1 MKLKLRAI
9 GASTGVLLP
18 KAMLIRLEVKKGDTL
33 FAVETPA
40 GYLVTRYH
48 REVAKQF
55 GLGSAFMAKYRSVF
69 RVLAR

>member
-1 MKLKLRAI
+1 
-9 GASTGVLLP
+9 
-18 KAMLIRLEVKKGDTL
+18 MLIRLEVKKGDTL

-40 GYLVTRYH
+40 GYLLTRYH